1 MISGNITFTNTNLC
15 YETCFTMQDYF
26 KVKTDLSNIIRV
38 FAFCA
43 VEKSR
48 ELIKAI
54 SVYGTHSPGSL
65 KRSSIHWSHHLP
77 PQKRSSCVTYI
88 LVPLRPLD

>member
-1 MISGNITFTNTNLC
+1 MPLVRISAKILLLVSADACSHMISGNITFTNTNLC

-43 VEKSR
+43 VENQ
-48 ELIKAI
+48 
-54 SVYGTHSPGSL
+54 GN
-65 KRSSIHWSHHLP
+65 
-77 PQKRSSCVTYI
+77 
-88 LVPLRPLD
+88 